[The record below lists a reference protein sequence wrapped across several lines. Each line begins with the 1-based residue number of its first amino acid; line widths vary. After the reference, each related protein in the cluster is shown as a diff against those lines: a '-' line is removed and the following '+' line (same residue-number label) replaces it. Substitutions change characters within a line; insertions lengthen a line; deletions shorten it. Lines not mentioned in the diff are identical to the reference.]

1 MMMTITMRLT
11 CVPSLVT
18 NIHVPVT
25 IDQSINLFD
34 GLDGSVGDDVDQHT
48 CSLLVLRE
56 GAERHKEPKHHHP
69 LSMVA
74 H

>member
-1 MMMTITMRLT
+1 MRLT

-18 NIHVPVT
+18 SIPVPVT
-25 IDQSINLFD
+25 IDQSINPFK
-34 GLDGSVGDDVDQHT
+34 GLDGSVGDDVVVDRHT

-56 GAERHKEPKHHHP
+56 DAERHKEPKHHHP
-69 LSMVA
+69 FSMVA